1 MITSAAGFGRAT
13 RAQSDM
19 TSTEHSLSAA
29 DVAADVPEFAERLA
43 GIDERRI
50 LRQAIDAVPAGVFWK
65 DIDSR
70 FLGANEA
77 FLKLLGVSSIEEA
90 LGRTDLDYFPR
101 EMALEFRA
109 MDRQVMDTGEAIA
122 EFEEFVISPDG
133 TVDVLHTTKAPLRDE
148 LGAVVGVVGGFRKV
162 TSAVKIE
169 EALLRS
175 QERYALVAEA
185 SRDGIWDWDRSTDM
199 IELSPRC
206 AELLGLP
213 SSTTKMKSADAFAR
227 FGRDQAAEMLRRSV
241 EVFRTLSGPTE
252 ATAKIDLE
260 DGSQR
265 WVQIVGAPL
274 VRDGRVERM
283 VGSLADITDDIERE
297 RDLEHRANHD
307 GLTGLRNRWS
317 INQSIERVLRRRR
330 SASVLYL
337 DLDHFKVVNDSL
349 GHHVGDEMLMAVA
362 ERLTS
367 VASGDFATLARVGGD
382 EFAVLCDGLEPV
394 ESERL
399 AELIVREFTAPFKI
413 AGLEMYSS
421 VSIGVVHVAEDH
433 RTGAD
438 VMRDADT
445 CLYRA
450 KAAGKSCHRVFE
462 ATMRDDADRA
472 LSHQNLV
479 RRAVDTMQF
488 ALHYQPIL
496 DARSGS
502 MVGVE
507 ALIRWPGED
516 GEHLEPS
523 AFLPFLEQTG
533 LIVRVGEWVLATACR
548 QLAQWREVN
557 PRAADLYV
565 AVNLSQI
572 QFRSEGLVDDMVAA
586 MAAEG
591 VSPGDIVVEVTET
604 AVSSDPEAVSA
615 QLSRLRAL
623 GVRIAIDDFG
633 VGQSSL
639 STLDRLPADILKLDR
654 SLVSNLA
661 GSEPAPVT
669 SGVITMAHA
678 LGLVTIAEGIENEGQ
693 QEWLQ
698 QADCD
703 FMQGYFFDR
712 PMPPERILDLLT

>member
-1 MITSAAGFGRAT
+1 
-13 RAQSDM
+13 M
-19 TSTEHSLSAA
+19 TTEHSLSAA
-29 DVAADVPEFAERLA
+29 DAAADVPDFFERLP

-50 LRQAIDAVPAGVFWK
+50 LRQVIDAVPAGVFWK

-77 FLKLLGVSSIEEA
+77 FLKLLGVDSMEDA
-90 LGRTDLDYFPR
+90 LGHNDHDYFPS
-101 EMALEFRA
+101 EMAREFRA
-109 MDRQVMDTGEAIA
+109 MDRHVMDTGEAIV

-185 SRDGIWDWDRSTDM
+185 SRDGIWDWDRGTDV

-213 SSTTKMKSADAFAR
+213 GSATKMMSSDVIAR
-227 FGRDQAAEMLRRSV
+227 FGPDQATEIGRRAG
-241 EVFRTLSGPTE
+241 EVFRSQSVPID
-252 ATAKIDLE
+252 ATASIDLE
-260 DGSQR
+260 DGSRR

-274 VRDGRVERM
+274 VRDGRVERI
-283 VGSLADITDDIERE
+283 VGSLADISDDIERE
-297 RDLEHRANHD
+297 RDLEHRATHD
-307 GLTGLRNRWS
+307 GLTGLQNRWS
-317 INQSIERVLRRRR
+317 LNQSIERVLAGDRA
-330 SASVLYL
+330 ASVLYL

-349 GHHVGDEMLMAVA
+349 GHHVGDEMLEAVA
-362 ERLTS
+362 RRLTS
-367 VASGDFATLARVGGD
+367 VAGGSSATLARVGGD
-382 EFAVLCDGLEPV
+382 EFAVLCDGPDPEA
-394 ESERL
+394 SERL
-399 AELIVREFTAPFKI
+399 AELIVREFVAPFEI

-421 VSIGVVHVAEDH
+421 VSIGVVHVADAH
-433 RTGAD
+433 RTAAD

-462 ATMRDDADRA
+462 PSMRDDADSA

-479 RRAVDTMQF
+479 RRAVETMQF
-488 ALHYQPIL
+488 ALHYQPIR
-496 DARSGS
+496 DARSGA

-548 QLAQWREVN
+548 QLARWREAA
-557 PRAADLYV
+557 PGAADLYV

-572 QFRSEGLVDDMVAA
+572 QFRSERLVDDMVAV
-586 MAAEG
+586 MADAG
-591 VSPGDIVVEVTET
+591 VSPADVVVEVTET
-604 AVSSDPEAVSA
+604 AVASDPEAVSA
-615 QLSRLRAL
+615 QLSRLRSL

-654 SLVSNLA
+654 SLVANLR

-669 SGVITMAHA
+669 TGVITMAHA
-678 LGLVTIAEGIENEGQ
+678 LGLVTIAEGIESEDQ
-693 QEWLQ
+693 REWLQ
-698 QADCD
+698 RAGCD
-703 FMQGYFFDR
+703 FMQGYFFAR
-712 PMPPERILDLLT
+712 PMPPEQVLDLLT

>member
-1 MITSAAGFGRAT
+1 
-13 RAQSDM
+13 M
-19 TSTEHSLSAA
+19 TTEHSLSAA
-29 DVAADVPEFAERLA
+29 DAAADVPDFFERLP

-50 LRQAIDAVPAGVFWK
+50 LRQVIDAVPAGVFWK

-77 FLKLLGVSSIEEA
+77 FLKLLGVDSMEDA
-90 LGRTDLDYFPR
+90 LGHNDHDYFPS
-101 EMALEFRA
+101 EMAREFRA
-109 MDRQVMDTGEAIA
+109 MDRHVMDTGEAIV

-185 SRDGIWDWDRSTDM
+185 SRDGIWDWDRGTDV

-213 SSTTKMKSADAFAR
+213 GSATKMMSTDVIAR
-227 FGRDQAAEMLRRSV
+227 FGPDQATEIGRRAG
-241 EVFRTLSGPTE
+241 EVFRSQSVPID
-252 ATAKIDLE
+252 ATASIDLE
-260 DGSQR
+260 DGSRR

-274 VRDGRVERM
+274 VRDGRVERI
-283 VGSLADITDDIERE
+283 VGSLADISDDIERE
-297 RDLEHRANHD
+297 RDLEHRATHD
-307 GLTGLRNRWS
+307 GLTGLQNRWS
-317 INQSIERVLRRRR
+317 LNQSIERVLAGDRA
-330 SASVLYL
+330 ASVLYL

-349 GHHVGDEMLMAVA
+349 GHHVGDEMLEAVA
-362 ERLTS
+362 RRLTS
-367 VASGDFATLARVGGD
+367 VAGGSSATLARVGGD
-382 EFAVLCDGLEPV
+382 EFAVLCDGPDPEA
-394 ESERL
+394 SERL
-399 AELIVREFTAPFKI
+399 AELIVREFVAPFEI

-421 VSIGVVHVAEDH
+421 VSIGVVHVADAH
-433 RTGAD
+433 RTAAD

-462 ATMRDDADRA
+462 PSMRDDADSA

-479 RRAVDTMQF
+479 RRAVETMQF
-488 ALHYQPIL
+488 ALHYQPIR
-496 DARSGS
+496 DARSGA

-548 QLAQWREVN
+548 QLARWRE
-557 PRAADLYV
+557 AAPGATDLYV

-572 QFRSEGLVDDMVAA
+572 QFRSERLVDDMVAV
-586 MAAEG
+586 MADAG
-591 VSPGDIVVEVTET
+591 VSPADVVVEVTET
-604 AVSSDPEAVSA
+604 AVASDPEAVSA
-615 QLSRLRAL
+615 QLSRLRSL

-654 SLVSNLA
+654 SLVANLR

-669 SGVITMAHA
+669 TGVITMAHA
-678 LGLVTIAEGIENEGQ
+678 LGLVTIAEGIESEDQ
-693 QEWLQ
+693 REWLQ
-698 QADCD
+698 RAGCD
-703 FMQGYFFDR
+703 FMQGYFFAR
-712 PMPPERILDLLT
+712 PMPPEQVLDLLT